1 MRTFVL
7 FILSSIILSAHPHC
21 FIDVYPAINKE
32 SVTIRWVFDEMSSQ
46 MLIMDYDRDRNGKL
60 NEKESEMVYKEAFF
74 DLKAFEYYTYFY
86 RKKKKLST
94 PLPNSF
100 MATIEE
106 NKVNFYF
113 TMKLPEGTTTIKFYD
128 EDMFSA
134 YILKESFVKQAN
146 PTSSYR
152 LKKLDGDY
160 FLGYILELK

>member
-1 MRTFVL
+1 MRTFML
-7 FILSSIILSAHPHC
+7 FFLSSIMLSAHPHC
-21 FIDVYPAINKE
+21 FVDVYPAIDKK
-32 SVTIRWVFDEMSSQ
+32 SVTIRWVFDEMSSE

-60 NEKESEMVYKEAFF
+60 SEKESEIVYKEAFF

-86 RKKKKLST
+86 HKDKKLPT
-94 PLPNSF
+94 PLTDSF

-106 NKVNFYF
+106 NRVNFYF

-134 YILKESFVKQAN
+134 YILKEAFVKQAN

-160 FLGYILELK
+160 FFGYILELQ